1 MSPHRHYVP
10 TSSLC
15 MWSPWSHWP
24 ELLSLWLSSQQY
36 FYFFFPFF
44 SELCYL
50 SFISFC
56 FLIIPSLN
64 STSLLQILFW
74 EIMFSETSLSFGGV
88 VFCFCLESPYI
99 FQVLMIPFMMRFS
112 SVCSHSFP
120 PLIIFV
126 IGAVSMLR
134 IGLMLGCECPGF
146 CQHVH
151 IISLGLHSDIPWL
164 QCSVS
169 LIFLDLTRPSRLTLD
184 FGAVWFL
191 LHFWEGIAGPVCS
204 LHLCRHSSVWLE
216 SFLI

>member
-1 MSPHRHYVP
+1 
-10 TSSLC
+10 
-15 MWSPWSHWP
+15 MWSLWSHWL

-56 FLIIPSLN
+56 FLTLHLFFKFYFEKSCFLK
-64 STSLLQILFW
+64 LLWVLA
-74 EIMFSETSLSFGGV
+74 GV
-88 VFCFCLESPYI
+88 VFCFCLESPYV
-99 FQVLMIPFMMRFS
+99 FQVLMIPFMMCFS
-112 SVCSHSFP
+112 SICSHSFP